1 MKHLKSNWMSNLK
14 TQNEALADLILGI
27 LIFGILVVFVGLFVA
42 PDKAAFVLGAV
53 LGTATS
59 VIRAVHMAV
68 TLDRQLDYGEKDAR
82 AYAARNY
89 GIRYLIMIAVLL
101 VSTRLG
107 VSGMAG
113 AVIGLFSMKPAAILR
128 PLRFTSIFIPEFLA
142 KEGEVMG
149 NEVDFMVHGYVPL
162 NIFGH
167 EVWLTTTHVCL
178 LIVCLFMLV
187 IGLIVNNKM
196 KHATEVPGMVQNI
209 AELYVEMM
217 DGVVQSS
224 MFRHWGKYANYILTI
239 FMFLLFSNISG
250 LFGLRPPTAD
260 YGVTLPLALITFVLI
275 QFNAFKWKGVGGYV
289 KDLMDPIP
297 LFLPI
302 NIISE
307 FATPVSLSLR
317 LFGNV
322 MAGTIMLALYY
333 GMLPVL
339 ATVVIPSFLHAYLD
353 LFSGAIQAYVF
364 CMLSMTF
371 IYQKMPE

>member
-1 MKHLKSNWMSNLK
+1 
-14 TQNEALADLILGI
+14 
-27 LIFGILVVFVGLFVA
+27 
-42 PDKAAFVLGAV
+42 
-53 LGTATS
+53 
-59 VIRAVHMAV
+59 
-68 TLDRQLDYGEKDAR
+68 
-82 AYAARNY
+82 
-89 GIRYLIMIAVLL
+89 
-101 VSTRLG
+101 
-107 VSGMAG
+107 
-113 AVIGLFSMKPAAILR
+113 
-128 PLRFTSIFIPEFLA
+128 
-142 KEGEVMG
+142 MG

-217 DGVVQSS
+217 DDVVQSS

-339 ATVVIPSFLHAYLD
+339 VTVVIPSFLHAYLD

>member
-107 VSGMAG
+107 VS
-113 AVIGLFSMKPAAILR
+113 
-128 PLRFTSIFIPEFLA
+128 
-142 KEGEVMG
+142 EVMG

>member
-1 MKHLKSNWMSNLK
+1 MIIVMKHGAGQREIEAVEKVLRDHQLGVHISNGSAATIIGVIGDKS
-14 TQNEALADLILGI
+14 ALA
-27 LIFGILVVFVGLFVA
+27 
-42 PDKAAFVLGAV
+42 
-53 LGTATS
+53 
-59 VIRAVHMAV
+59 
-68 TLDRQLDYGEKDAR
+68 
-82 AYAARNY
+82 
-89 GIRYLIMIAVLL
+89 
-101 VSTRLG
+101 G
-107 VSGMAG
+107 VN
-113 AVIGLFSMKPAAILR
+113 L
-128 PLRFTSIFIPEFLA
+128 
-142 KEGEVMG
+142 
-149 NEVDFMVHGYVPL
+149 
-162 NIFGH
+162 
-167 EVWLTTTHVCL
+167 
-178 LIVCLFMLV
+178 
-187 IGLIVNNKM
+187 
-196 KHATEVPGMVQNI
+196 
-209 AELYVEMM
+209 EMM

>member
-1 MKHLKSNWMSNLK
+1 
-14 TQNEALADLILGI
+14 
-27 LIFGILVVFVGLFVA
+27 
-42 PDKAAFVLGAV
+42 
-53 LGTATS
+53 
-59 VIRAVHMAV
+59 
-68 TLDRQLDYGEKDAR
+68 
-82 AYAARNY
+82 
-89 GIRYLIMIAVLL
+89 
-101 VSTRLG
+101 
-107 VSGMAG
+107 
-113 AVIGLFSMKPAAILR
+113 
-128 PLRFTSIFIPEFLA
+128 
-142 KEGEVMG
+142 MG
-149 NEVDFMVHGYVPL
+149 NEVDYMVHGYVPL

-224 MFRHWGKYANYILTI
+224 MFRHWGKY
-239 FMFLLFSNISG
+239 G

-322 MAGTIMLALYY
+322 MAGTLMLALYY

-339 ATVVIPSFLHAYLD
+339 VTVVIPSFLHAYLD